1 MQAILTLRRLSA
13 NPMSASPPGNPA
25 PCVRGALALER
36 APSDAPLALA
46 LDQAQAGELAA
57 LVAKDLAGFVAGA
70 GALDLCMVAAHYD
83 PAELLRPG
91 WPLHEELLQLGA
103 RAPGRGGGRVIAF
116 GTHQGTLP
124 GALTPSPALAE
135 GPLRLVPFV
144 LTGEP
149 GDVAAVSRALED
161 LLLDT
166 GMAGAGTALLA
177 QEAFGLSVEHARYL
191 TIHDLCAMTAMQYEH
206 AGLEGL
212 WPIVETALLSPG
224 REAWLDA
231 PPEPLL
237 RYAGGEVR
245 MAMLSAAGWR
255 RRYAPEEGDETRL
268 AHGFRHFEARQRQFA
283 ALLQAHAIPV
293 TFSHCSDGAD
303 PREEL
308 G

>member
-1 MQAILTLRRLSA
+1 MPSPAPA
-13 NPMSASPPGNPA
+13 NPVT
-25 PCVRGALALER
+25 CVRGALALER

-46 LDQAQAGELAA
+46 LDQAQAGELAG
-57 LVAKDLAGFVAGA
+57 LVAKDLAGFVSGA
-70 GALDLCMVAAHYD
+70 GDLDLCMVAAHYD

-103 RAPGRGGGRVIAF
+103 RAPGRRGGRVIAF
-116 GTHQGTLP
+116 GTHEGTLP
-124 GALTPSPALAE
+124 GALTPSPALSD

-144 LTGEP
+144 LAGEP
-149 GDVAAVSRALED
+149 GDVAAVSDALEE
-161 LLLDT
+161 LLLET

-191 TIHDLCAMTAMQYEH
+191 TVHDLCAMTAMQYEH
-206 AGLEGL
+206 AGLDGL

-224 REAWLDA
+224 REAWLDS

-245 MAMLSAAGWR
+245 IAMLSPDAWR
-255 RRYAPEEGDETRL
+255 RRYAAHEHEEDRL
-268 AHGFRHFEARQRQFA
+268 AHGYRHFEARQRQFA

-293 TFSHCSDGAD
+293 TFSHCRDNAD
-303 PREEL
+303 PRAEL
-308 G
+308 T